1 MYNKTFIH
9 NHSYIY
15 PTNKISTTVNF
26 NKKKKK
32 KKKKEVDKNLFLFKT
47 INLSCKEVNI
57 KIKML
62 MLITNIFFLLY
73 RKNQVVNIISSFFF
87 FFVLSRNLIFIQKNK
102 FKQNIFEKKV
112 DNKFIIN
119 SSCVYILP
127 MKLFIYLFIHGI
139 SYTSTYTTTHFN
151 ILCFG
156 FLFPF
161 YPIILDHVDNI

>member
-73 RKNQVVNIISSFFF
+73 RKNQVVNIISFF
-87 FFVLSRNLIFIQKNK
+87 FFVIQKFDIYPKNK
-102 FKQNIFEKKV
+102 
-112 DNKFIIN
+112 
-119 SSCVYILP
+119 
-127 MKLFIYLFIHGI
+127 
-139 SYTSTYTTTHFN
+139 
-151 ILCFG
+151 
-156 FLFPF
+156 
-161 YPIILDHVDNI
+161 